1 MNSNILTIKDN
12 IIQYE
17 SNVNKISEYLLAL
30 QSIEDDI
37 DCKLKKSKN
46 ELIKFREI
54 FNENINAF
62 HRITQL

>member
-1 MNSNILTIKDN
+1 MISNILTIKDN

-17 SNVNKISEYLLAL
+17 SNVNKISAYLLAL